1 MVELTATQQ
10 NKEKIIRRFED
21 SLRDLWDNVKCT
33 NIQIIRV
40 SRDEE
45 KENKKKHEEVIVK
58 QSLTWEKFT
67 QNLGSAESHTG

>member
-40 SRDEE
+40 SREEE

-58 QSLTWEKFT
+58 QSLTWEKVT

>member
-40 SRDEE
+40 SREEE

-67 QNLGSAESHTG
+67 QNL